1 MFSFRSHED
10 ALQNHELASSGDS
23 SMTSHHALG
32 QHWSNLVTEERPR
45 SMLLLSTLM
54 VMALHAG
61 LWSWLTQ
68 EVETETPAK
77 PLVMQVS
84 MIAMSAPKPAVAPP
98 KPAPLPP
105 PEKKLPPPPKTPP
118 KPVVRKPPPV
128 VQKAPDFAPSEP
140 VSEPQPP
147 SPAPPSPPAVTS
159 SNSSTT
165 SDAKA
170 APAAPPADS
179 FTEANFRANYAQ
191 NPKPDYPA
199 VAKSRGWTGK
209 VLLKVQVS
217 AQGTSDSVAIEQ
229 SSGHEILDES
239 AVEAVKKWRFIP
251 AKRGETPVAS
261 SVIVPIVF
269 SLRN

>member
-1 MFSFRSHED
+1 
-10 ALQNHELASSGDS
+10 
-23 SMTSHHALG
+23 MTSHHTLG

-128 VQKAPDFAPSEP
+128 MQKAPDFAPSVPAEP
-140 VSEPQPP
+140 VDTSPPKTQPIDTSESVAPSAEMSQNVTKSVTEVPP
-147 SPAPPSPPAVTS
+147 VPPVSPAPPSPEKTIKGIGWIKRPD
-159 SNSSTT
+159 NS
-165 SDAKA
+165 
-170 APAAPPADS
+170 
-179 FTEANFRANYAQ
+179 
-191 NPKPDYPA
+191 YP
-199 VAKSRGWTGK
+199 
-209 VLLKVQVS
+209 VQVQRRYGRTV
-217 AQGTSDSVAIEQ
+217 QGTVILNLRISVQGDIEEVKILE
-229 SSGHEILDES
+229 SSGYELLDEITI
-239 AVEAVKKWRFIP
+239 ERVKEVSPINYPSNCESPCWRP
-251 AKRGETPVAS
+251 ATFHYRQRS
-261 SVIVPIVF
+261 
-269 SLRN
+269 